1 MSDGRTN
8 GALVTASPSSA
19 RERGPEDGTSPRCS
33 CLTQRFSRHTPVQ
46 DASTWMRPSS
56 AGPTLWPSISSEP
69 PPTSAPRPTAYVD
82 PANGSVEGENT
93 EKSRTTPSHD
103 GRCK

>member
-8 GALVTASPSSA
+8 GALVPASPSSG
-19 RERGPEDGTSPRCS
+19 RGRGPEDGTSPTCS

-46 DASTWMRPSS
+46 DASTCIRPSS

-82 PANGSVEGENT
+82 PATGSVDGENS
-93 EKSRTTPSHD
+93 EQSRTTPPQH
-103 GRCK
+103 GRCR